1 MNRILI
7 VLTFMMAGLVNLQA
21 QTKHSAVMDGGGSG
35 PYKAVMTDD
44 EGLPGFTI
52 YRPTDIQSASK
63 VEGALPVVLFGNG
76 GCYRSSQP
84 YAKFL
89 TEIASH
95 RHVLMAVGQWS
106 EEHDSDEA
114 KIWEIDDKQS
124 SLKTNDAKS
133 LINTALNWLEK
144 ENQRAGSEFYNTVNT
159 NNVAAMG
166 YSCGGIQALVMGTLG
181 DSRIK
186 TVVGMNTGAFQPGS
200 ALDGM
205 ITKAD
210 LQKLTTPIIYM
221 LGGKEDDAAPN
232 GRDDFKQIN
241 HVPVV
246 LATYPSVGH
255 ISTYHEHQG
264 GAFGQMARTWLD
276 YQLKGKKEYENL
288 FRYSFK
294 GNDFEGW
301 EITQKGF
308 DKMKT
313 MRLYDQPINNTE
325 VVHSNDI
332 GEVTMYEK
340 VNDPTLTIS
349 LPETSKATGTAVIIC
364 PGGALVSLSWQS
376 EFQDIARW
384 LNAKGIAA
392 IGLKYRLRNGFPD
405 MSKVDTTKGLP
416 RRVTVTEFDI
426 IKNANANP
434 SVMKDGDP
442 EIDNA
447 LNDALE
453 AMKIVKAHAKEWHI
467 DPDKIGFMGY
477 SAGGGVVVNATV
489 KATPDLM
496 PSFLCS
502 LYGPALDDV
511 IVPAN
516 APKLFIGVHADHPS
530 VAAGCLA
537 LFMEWK
543 KAGVDAE
550 LHIYGDKTGGLF
562 GGGGPSADKNTPNGS
577 WQEAFYSWLI
587 ANEFTKQI
595 K

>member
-1 MNRILI
+1 MNKILI
-7 VLTFMMAGLVNLQA
+7 TLVMVMAGWMNIQA
-21 QTKHSAVMDGGGSG
+21 QTRNSVVMDGGGSG

-44 EGLPGFTI
+44 ESLPGFTI
-52 YRPTDIQSASK
+52 YRPGDIQSASK

-95 RHVLMAVGQWS
+95 GYVLMAVGEWRI
-106 EEHDSDEA
+106 EHDPDEA
-114 KIWEIDDKQS
+114 KVWELDDEKS
-124 SLKTNDAKS
+124 TLKTNDAKS
-133 LINTALNWLEK
+133 LVNTALNWLEK
-144 ENQRAGSEFYNTVNT
+144 ENQRAGSEFYQTVNT
-159 NNVAAMG
+159 HNVAAMG
-166 YSCGGIQALVMGTLG
+166 YSCGGVQALIMGTLG
-181 DSRIK
+181 DKRIK
-186 TVVGMNTGAFQPGS
+186 TVVGMNTGAFIDGGP
-200 ALDGM
+200 LNGM
-205 ITKAD
+205 ITKDD

-221 LGGKEDDAAPN
+221 LGGEKDDAAPN
-232 GRDDFKQIN
+232 GRDDFKRIN

-255 ISTYHEHQG
+255 TATYQDHQG

-276 YQLKGKKEYENL
+276 YQLKGKKQYENL
-288 FRYSFK
+288 FRYSDK
-294 GNDFEGW
+294 GNNFEGW

-308 DKMKT
+308 DKMQT
-313 MRLYDQPINNTE
+313 MRLYNEILPDNE
-325 VVHSNDI
+325 VVKTNDI
-332 GEVTMYEK
+332 GEVVNYEK
-340 VNDPTLTIS
+340 VTDPTLTIS
-349 LPETSKATGTAVIIC
+349 LPDADKANGTAVIIC
-364 PGGALVSLSWQS
+364 PGGALISLSWQS

-384 LNAKGIAA
+384 LNARGIAA

-405 MSKVDTTKGLP
+405 MSKVDTTKGMP
-416 RRVTVTEFDI
+416 RRITVTEFAE

-434 SVMKDGDP
+434 SVLKGGDP

-447 LNDALE
+447 LNDALK
-453 AMKIVKAHAKEWHI
+453 AMEIVKAHAKEWGI
-467 DPDKIGFMGY
+467 DESKIGFMGY
-477 SAGGGVVVNATV
+477 SAGGGVAVNATV
-489 KATPDLM
+489 KASPELM
-496 PSFLCS
+496 PAFLCS

-511 IVPAN
+511 VVPKN

-562 GGGGPSADKNTPNGS
+562 GGVGPQADKNTPNGA
-577 WQEAFYSWLI
+577 WQEAFYSWLV
-587 ANEFTKQI
+587 ANGFTK
-595 K
+595 KN

>member
-1 MNRILI
+1 M
-7 VLTFMMAGLVNLQA
+7 
-21 QTKHSAVMDGGGSG
+21 
-35 PYKAVMTDD
+35 
-44 EGLPGFTI
+44 
-52 YRPTDIQSASK
+52 
-63 VEGALPVVLFGNG
+63 PVVLFGNG

-95 RHVLMAVGQWS
+95 GYVLMAVGEWRI
-106 EEHDSDEA
+106 EHDPDEA
-114 KIWEIDDKQS
+114 KVWELDDEKS
-124 SLKTNDAKS
+124 TLKTGDAKS
-133 LINTALNWLEK
+133 LVNTALNWLEK
-144 ENQRAGSEFYNTVNT
+144 ENLRAGSEFYQTVNT
-159 NNVAAMG
+159 QNVAAMG
-166 YSCGGIQALVMGTLG
+166 YSCGGIQALIMGTLG
-181 DSRIK
+181 DERIK
-186 TVVGMNTGAFQPGS
+186 TVVGMNTGAFINGGP
-200 ALDGM
+200 LNGM
-205 ITKAD
+205 ITKDD
-210 LQKLTTPIIYM
+210 LQKLTTPIIYL
-221 LGGKEDDAAPN
+221 LGGEKDDAAPN
-232 GRDDFKQIN
+232 GRDDFKRIN

-255 ISTYHEHQG
+255 EATYQEHQG

-276 YQLKGKKEYENL
+276 YQLKGKKQYENL
-288 FRYSFK
+288 FRYSDK

-308 DKMKT
+308 DKTKT
-313 MRLYDQPINNTE
+313 IRLYNQPINNNEIVKT
-325 VVHSNDI
+325 NDI
-332 GEVTMYEK
+332 GEVVNYEK

-364 PGGALVSLSWQS
+364 PGGALISLSWQS

-384 LNAKGIAA
+384 LNARGIAA

-405 MSKVDTTKGLP
+405 MSKVDTSKGMP
-416 RRVTVTEFDI
+416 RRITVTEFGE

-434 SVMKDGDP
+434 SVLKGGDP

-467 DPDKIGFMGY
+467 NENKIGFMGY
-477 SAGGGVVVNATV
+477 SAGGGVVINATV
-489 KATPDLM
+489 KATPELM
-496 PSFLCS
+496 PAFLCS

-511 IVPAN
+511 IVPKN

-562 GGGGPSADKNTPNGS
+562 GGGPQADKNTPNGS
-577 WQEAFYSWLI
+577 WQETFYSWLV
-587 ANEFTKQI
+587 ANGFTNK
-595 K
+595 

>member
-1 MNRILI
+1 MNKILI
-7 VLTFMMAGLVNLQA
+7 TLVMVMAGWMNIQA
-21 QTKHSAVMDGGGSG
+21 QTRNSVVMDGGGSG

-44 EGLPGFTI
+44 ESLPGFTI
-52 YRPTDIQSASK
+52 YRPGDIQSASK

-95 RHVLMAVGQWS
+95 GYILMAVGEWRI
-106 EEHDSDEA
+106 EHDPDEA
-114 KIWEIDDKQS
+114 KVWELDDEKS
-124 SLKTNDAKS
+124 TLKTNDAKS
-133 LINTALNWLEK
+133 LVNTALNWLEK
-144 ENQRAGSEFYNTVNT
+144 ENQRAGSEFYQTVNT
-159 NNVAAMG
+159 HNVAAMG
-166 YSCGGIQALVMGTLG
+166 YSCGGIQALIMGTLG
-181 DSRIK
+181 DKRIK
-186 TVVGMNTGAFQPGS
+186 TVVGMNTGAFIDGGP
-200 ALDGM
+200 LNGM
-205 ITKAD
+205 ITKDD

-221 LGGKEDDAAPN
+221 LGGEKDDAAPN
-232 GRDDFKQIN
+232 GRDDFKRIN

-255 ISTYHEHQG
+255 TATYQDHQG

-276 YQLKGKKEYENL
+276 YQLKGKKQYENL
-288 FRYSFK
+288 FRYSDK

-308 DKMKT
+308 DKMQT
-313 MRLYDQPINNTE
+313 MRLYNEIMPDNE
-325 VVHSNDI
+325 VVKANDI
-332 GEVTMYEK
+332 GEVVNYEK
-340 VNDPTLTIS
+340 VTDPTLTIS
-349 LPETSKATGTAVIIC
+349 LPDADKANGTAVIIC
-364 PGGALVSLSWQS
+364 PGGALISLSWQS

-384 LNAKGIAA
+384 LNARGIAA

-405 MSKVDTTKGLP
+405 MSKVDTTKGMP
-416 RRVTVTEFDI
+416 RRITVTEFAE

-434 SVMKDGDP
+434 SVLKGGDP

-447 LNDALE
+447 LNDALK
-453 AMKIVKAHAKEWHI
+453 AMEIVKAHAKEWGI
-467 DPDKIGFMGY
+467 DESKIGFMGY
-477 SAGGGVVVNATV
+477 SAGGGVAVNATV
-489 KATPDLM
+489 KASPELM
-496 PSFLCS
+496 PAFLCS

-511 IVPAN
+511 MVPKN

-562 GGGGPSADKNTPNGS
+562 GGAGPQADKNTPNGA
-577 WQEAFYSWLI
+577 WQEAFYSWLV
-587 ANEFTKQI
+587 ANGFTK
-595 K
+595 KN

>member
-1 MNRILI
+1 MNKILI
-7 VLTFMMAGLVNLQA
+7 TLVMVMAGWMNIQA
-21 QTKHSAVMDGGGSG
+21 QTRNSVVMDGGGSG

-44 EGLPGFTI
+44 ESLPGFTI
-52 YRPTDIQSASK
+52 YRPGDIQSASK

-95 RHVLMAVGQWS
+95 GYVLMAVGEWRI
-106 EEHDSDEA
+106 EHDPDEA
-114 KIWEIDDKQS
+114 KVWELDDEKS
-124 SLKTNDAKS
+124 TLKTNDAKS
-133 LINTALNWLEK
+133 LVNTALNWLEK
-144 ENQRAGSEFYNTVNT
+144 ENQRAGSEFYQTVNT
-159 NNVAAMG
+159 HNVAAMG
-166 YSCGGIQALVMGTLG
+166 YSCGGIQALIMGTLG
-181 DSRIK
+181 DKRIK
-186 TVVGMNTGAFQPGS
+186 TVVGMNTGAFIDGGP
-200 ALDGM
+200 LNGM
-205 ITKAD
+205 ITKDD

-221 LGGKEDDAAPN
+221 LGGEKDDAAPN
-232 GRDDFKQIN
+232 GRDDFKRIN

-255 ISTYHEHQG
+255 TATYQDHQG

-276 YQLKGKKEYENL
+276 YQLKGKKQYENL
-288 FRYSFK
+288 FRYSDK

-308 DKMKT
+308 DKMQT
-313 MRLYDQPINNTE
+313 MRLYNEIMPDNE
-325 VVHSNDI
+325 VVKTNDI
-332 GEVTMYEK
+332 GEVVNYEK
-340 VNDPTLTIS
+340 VTDPTLTIS
-349 LPETSKATGTAVIIC
+349 LPDADKANGTAVIIC
-364 PGGALVSLSWQS
+364 PGGALISLSWQS

-384 LNAKGIAA
+384 LNARGIAA

-405 MSKVDTTKGLP
+405 MSKVDTTKGMP
-416 RRVTVTEFDI
+416 RRITVTEFAE

-434 SVMKDGDP
+434 SVLKGGDP

-447 LNDALE
+447 LNDALK
-453 AMKIVKAHAKEWHI
+453 AMEIVKAHAKEWGI
-467 DPDKIGFMGY
+467 DESKIGFMGY
-477 SAGGGVVVNATV
+477 SAGGGVAVNATV
-489 KATPDLM
+489 KAGPELM
-496 PSFLCS
+496 PAFLCS

-511 IVPAN
+511 EVPKN

-562 GGGGPSADKNTPNGS
+562 GGAGPQADKNTPNGA
-577 WQEAFYSWLI
+577 WQEAFYSWLV
-587 ANEFTKQI
+587 ANGFTK
-595 K
+595 KN

>member
-1 MNRILI
+1 MNKILI
-7 VLTFMMAGLVNLQA
+7 TLVMVIAGWMNIQA
-21 QTKHSAVMDGGGSG
+21 QTRNSVVMDGGGSG

-44 EGLPGFTI
+44 ESLPGFTI
-52 YRPTDIQSASK
+52 YRPGDIQSASK

-95 RHVLMAVGQWS
+95 GYVLMAVGEWRI
-106 EEHDSDEA
+106 EHDPDEA
-114 KIWEIDDKQS
+114 KVWELDDEKS
-124 SLKTNDAKS
+124 TLKTNDAKS
-133 LINTALNWLEK
+133 LVNTALNWLEK
-144 ENQRAGSEFYNTVNT
+144 ENQRAGSEFYQTVNT
-159 NNVAAMG
+159 HNVAAMG
-166 YSCGGIQALVMGTLG
+166 YSCGGIQALIMGTLG
-181 DSRIK
+181 DKRIK
-186 TVVGMNTGAFQPGS
+186 TVVGMNTGAFIDGGP
-200 ALDGM
+200 LNGM
-205 ITKAD
+205 ITKDD

-221 LGGKEDDAAPN
+221 LGGEKDDAAPN
-232 GRDDFKQIN
+232 GRDDFKRIN

-255 ISTYHEHQG
+255 TATYQDHQG

-276 YQLKGKKEYENL
+276 YQLKGKKQYENL
-288 FRYSFK
+288 FRYSDK

-308 DKMKT
+308 DKMQT
-313 MRLYDQPINNTE
+313 MRLYNEIMPDNE
-325 VVHSNDI
+325 VVKTNDI
-332 GEVTMYEK
+332 GEVVNYEK
-340 VNDPTLTIS
+340 VTDPTLTIS
-349 LPETSKATGTAVIIC
+349 LPDADKANGTAVIIC
-364 PGGALVSLSWQS
+364 PGGALISLSWQS

-384 LNAKGIAA
+384 LNARGIAA

-405 MSKVDTTKGLP
+405 MNKVDTTKGMP
-416 RRVTVTEFDI
+416 RRITVTEFAE

-434 SVMKDGDP
+434 SVLKGGDP

-447 LNDALE
+447 LNDALK
-453 AMKIVKAHAKEWHI
+453 AMEIVKAHAKEWGI
-467 DPDKIGFMGY
+467 DESKIGFMGY
-477 SAGGGVVVNATV
+477 SAGGGVAVNATV
-489 KATPDLM
+489 KSSPELM
-496 PSFLCS
+496 PAFLCS

-511 IVPAN
+511 VVPKN

-562 GGGGPSADKNTPNGS
+562 GGVGPQADKNTPNGA
-577 WQEAFYSWLI
+577 WQEAFYSWLV
-587 ANEFTKQI
+587 ANGFTK
-595 K
+595 KN

>member
-1 MNRILI
+1 MNKILI
-7 VLTFMMAGLVNLQA
+7 TLVMVMAGWMNIQA
-21 QTKHSAVMDGGGSG
+21 QTRNSVVMDGGGSG

-44 EGLPGFTI
+44 ESLPGFTI
-52 YRPTDIQSASK
+52 YRPGDIQSASK

-95 RHVLMAVGQWS
+95 GYVLMAVGEWRIG
-106 EEHDSDEA
+106 HDPDEA
-114 KIWEIDDKQS
+114 KVWELDDEKS
-124 SLKTNDAKS
+124 TLKTNDAKS
-133 LINTALNWLEK
+133 LVNTALNWLEK
-144 ENQRAGSEFYNTVNT
+144 ENQRAGSEFYQTVNT
-159 NNVAAMG
+159 HNVAAMG
-166 YSCGGIQALVMGTLG
+166 YSCGGIQALIMGTLG
-181 DSRIK
+181 DKRIK
-186 TVVGMNTGAFQPGS
+186 TVVGMNTGAFIDGGP
-200 ALDGM
+200 LNGM
-205 ITKAD
+205 ITKDD

-221 LGGKEDDAAPN
+221 LGGEKDDAAPN
-232 GRDDFKQIN
+232 GRDDFKRIN

-255 ISTYHEHQG
+255 TATYQDHQG

-276 YQLKGKKEYENL
+276 YQLKGKKQYENL
-288 FRYSFK
+288 FRYSDK

-308 DKMKT
+308 DKMQT
-313 MRLYDQPINNTE
+313 MRLYNEIMPDNE
-325 VVHSNDI
+325 VVKTNDI
-332 GEVTMYEK
+332 GEVVNYEK
-340 VNDPTLTIS
+340 VTDPTLTIS
-349 LPETSKATGTAVIIC
+349 LPDADKANGTAVIIC
-364 PGGALVSLSWQS
+364 PGGALISLSWQS

-384 LNAKGIAA
+384 LNARGIAA

-405 MSKVDTTKGLP
+405 MSKVDTTKGMP
-416 RRVTVTEFDI
+416 RRITVTEFAE

-434 SVMKDGDP
+434 SVLKGGDP

-447 LNDALE
+447 LNDALK
-453 AMKIVKAHAKEWHI
+453 AMEIVKAHAKEWGI
-467 DPDKIGFMGY
+467 DESKIGFMGY
-477 SAGGGVVVNATV
+477 SAGGGVAVNATV
-489 KATPDLM
+489 KAGPELM
-496 PSFLCS
+496 PAFLCS

-511 IVPAN
+511 VVPKN

-562 GGGGPSADKNTPNGS
+562 GGAGPQADKNTPNGA
-577 WQEAFYSWLI
+577 WQEAFYSWLV
-587 ANEFTKQI
+587 ANGFTK
-595 K
+595 KN

>member
-1 MNRILI
+1 MNKILI
-7 VLTFMMAGLVNLQA
+7 TLVMVMAGWMNIQA
-21 QTKHSAVMDGGGSG
+21 QTRNSVVMDGGGSG
-35 PYKAVMTDD
+35 PYKAVMTDV
-44 EGLPGFTI
+44 ESLPGFTI
-52 YRPTDIQSASK
+52 YRPGDIQSASK

-95 RHVLMAVGQWS
+95 GYVLMAVGEWRI
-106 EEHDSDEA
+106 EHDPDEA
-114 KIWEIDDKQS
+114 KVWELDDEKS
-124 SLKTNDAKS
+124 TLKTNDAKS
-133 LINTALNWLEK
+133 LVNTALNWLEK
-144 ENQRAGSEFYNTVNT
+144 ENQRAGSEFYQTVNT
-159 NNVAAMG
+159 HNVAAMG
-166 YSCGGIQALVMGTLG
+166 YSCGGVQALIMGTLG
-181 DSRIK
+181 DKRIK
-186 TVVGMNTGAFQPGS
+186 TVVGMNTGAFIDGGP
-200 ALDGM
+200 LNGM
-205 ITKAD
+205 ITKDD

-221 LGGKEDDAAPN
+221 LGGEKDDAAPN
-232 GRDDFKQIN
+232 GRDDFKRIN

-255 ISTYHEHQG
+255 TATYQDHQG

-276 YQLKGKKEYENL
+276 YQLKGKKQYENL
-288 FRYSFK
+288 FRYSDK

-308 DKMKT
+308 DKMQT
-313 MRLYDQPINNTE
+313 MRLYNEIMPDNE
-325 VVHSNDI
+325 VVKTNDI
-332 GEVTMYEK
+332 GEVVNYEK
-340 VNDPTLTIS
+340 VTDPTLTIS
-349 LPETSKATGTAVIIC
+349 LPDADKANGTAVIIC
-364 PGGALVSLSWQS
+364 PGGALISLSWQS

-384 LNAKGIAA
+384 LNARGIAA

-405 MSKVDTTKGLP
+405 MSKVDTTKGMP
-416 RRVTVTEFDI
+416 RRITVTEFAE

-434 SVMKDGDP
+434 SVLKGGDP

-447 LNDALE
+447 LNDALK
-453 AMKIVKAHAKEWHI
+453 AMEIVKAHAKEWGI
-467 DPDKIGFMGY
+467 DESKIGFMGY
-477 SAGGGVVVNATV
+477 SAGGGVAVNATV
-489 KATPDLM
+489 KASPELM
-496 PSFLCS
+496 PAFLCS

-511 IVPAN
+511 VVPKN

-562 GGGGPSADKNTPNGS
+562 GGAGPQADKNTPNGA
-577 WQEAFYSWLI
+577 WQEAFYSWLV
-587 ANEFTKQI
+587 ANGFTK
-595 K
+595 KN

>member
-1 MNRILI
+1 MNKILI
-7 VLTFMMAGLVNLQA
+7 TLVMVMAGWMNIQA
-21 QTKHSAVMDGGGSG
+21 QTRNSVVMDGGGSG

-44 EGLPGFTI
+44 ESLPGFTI
-52 YRPTDIQSASK
+52 YRPGDIQSASK

-95 RHVLMAVGQWS
+95 GYVLMAVGEWRI
-106 EEHDSDEA
+106 EHDPDEA
-114 KIWEIDDKQS
+114 KVWELDDEKS
-124 SLKTNDAKS
+124 TLKTNDAKS
-133 LINTALNWLEK
+133 LVNTALNWLEK
-144 ENQRAGSEFYNTVNT
+144 ENQRAGSEFYQTVNT
-159 NNVAAMG
+159 HNVAAMG
-166 YSCGGIQALVMGTLG
+166 YSCGGIQALIMGTLG
-181 DSRIK
+181 DKRIK
-186 TVVGMNTGAFQPGS
+186 TVVGMNTGAFIDGGP
-200 ALDGM
+200 LNGM
-205 ITKAD
+205 ITKDD

-221 LGGKEDDAAPN
+221 LGGEKDDAAPN
-232 GRDDFKQIN
+232 GRDDFKRIN

-255 ISTYHEHQG
+255 TATYQDHQG

-276 YQLKGKKEYENL
+276 YQLKGKKQYENL
-288 FRYSFK
+288 FRYSDK

-308 DKMKT
+308 DKMQT
-313 MRLYDQPINNTE
+313 MRLYNEIMPDNE
-325 VVHSNDI
+325 VVKTNDI
-332 GEVTMYEK
+332 GEVVNYEK
-340 VNDPTLTIS
+340 VTDPTLTIS
-349 LPETSKATGTAVIIC
+349 LPDADKANGTAVIIC
-364 PGGALVSLSWQS
+364 PGGALISLSWQS

-384 LNAKGIAA
+384 LNARGIAA

-405 MSKVDTTKGLP
+405 MSKVDTTKGMP
-416 RRVTVTEFDI
+416 RRITITEFAE

-434 SVMKDGDP
+434 SVLKGGDP

-447 LNDALE
+447 LNDALK
-453 AMKIVKAHAKEWHI
+453 AMEIVKAHAKEWGI
-467 DPDKIGFMGY
+467 DESKIGFMGY
-477 SAGGGVVVNATV
+477 SAGGGVAVNATV
-489 KATPDLM
+489 KASPELM
-496 PSFLCS
+496 PAFLCS

-511 IVPAN
+511 VVPKN

-562 GGGGPSADKNTPNGS
+562 GGAGPQADKNTPNGA
-577 WQEAFYSWLI
+577 WQEAFYSWLV
-587 ANEFTKQI
+587 ANGFTK
-595 K
+595 KN

>member
-1 MNRILI
+1 MNKILI
-7 VLTFMMAGLVNLQA
+7 TLVMVMAGWMNIQA
-21 QTKHSAVMDGGGSG
+21 QTRNSVVMDGGGSG
-35 PYKAVMTDD
+35 PYKAMMTDD
-44 EGLPGFTI
+44 ESLPGFTI
-52 YRPTDIQSASK
+52 YRPGDIQSASK

-89 TEIASH
+89 TEIASYGY
-95 RHVLMAVGQWS
+95 VLMAVGEWRI
-106 EEHDSDEA
+106 EHDPDEA
-114 KIWEIDDKQS
+114 KVWELDDEKS
-124 SLKTNDAKS
+124 TLKTNDAKS
-133 LINTALNWLEK
+133 LVNTALNWLEK
-144 ENQRAGSEFYNTVNT
+144 ENQRAGSEFYQTVNT
-159 NNVAAMG
+159 QNVAAMG
-166 YSCGGIQALVMGTLG
+166 YSCGGVQALIMGTLG
-181 DSRIK
+181 DKRIK
-186 TVVGMNTGAFQPGS
+186 TVVGMNTGAFIDGGP
-200 ALDGM
+200 LNGM
-205 ITKAD
+205 ITKDD

-221 LGGKEDDAAPN
+221 LGGEKDDAAPN
-232 GRDDFKQIN
+232 GRDDFKRIN

-255 ISTYHEHQG
+255 TATYQDHQG

-276 YQLKGKKEYENL
+276 YQLKGKKQYENL
-288 FRYSFK
+288 FRYSDK

-308 DKMKT
+308 DKMQT
-313 MRLYDQPINNTE
+313 MRLYNEIMPDNE
-325 VVHSNDI
+325 VVKTNDI
-332 GEVTMYEK
+332 GEIVNYEK

-349 LPETSKATGTAVIIC
+349 LPDVDKANGTAVIIC
-364 PGGALVSLSWQS
+364 PGGALISLSWQS

-384 LNAKGIAA
+384 LNARGIAA

-405 MSKVDTTKGLP
+405 MSKVDTTKGMP
-416 RRVTVTEFDI
+416 RRITVTEFAE

-434 SVMKDGDP
+434 SVLKGGDP

-447 LNDALE
+447 LNDALK
-453 AMKIVKAHAKEWHI
+453 AMEIVKAHAKEWGI
-467 DPDKIGFMGY
+467 DESKIGFMGY
-477 SAGGGVVVNATV
+477 SAGGGVAVNATV
-489 KATPDLM
+489 KASPELM
-496 PSFLCS
+496 PAFLCS

-511 IVPAN
+511 VVPKN

-562 GGGGPSADKNTPNGS
+562 GGAGPQADKNTTNGA
-577 WQEAFYSWLI
+577 WQEAFYSWLV
-587 ANEFTKQI
+587 ANGFTK
-595 K
+595 KN

>member
-1 MNRILI
+1 MNKILI
-7 VLTFMMAGLVNLQA
+7 TLVMVMAGWMNIQA
-21 QTKHSAVMDGGGSG
+21 QTRNSVVMDGGGSG

-44 EGLPGFTI
+44 ESLPGFTI
-52 YRPTDIQSASK
+52 YRPGDIQSASK

-95 RHVLMAVGQWS
+95 GYVLMAVGEWRI
-106 EEHDSDEA
+106 EHDPDEA
-114 KIWEIDDKQS
+114 KVWELDDEKS
-124 SLKTNDAKS
+124 TLKTNDAKS
-133 LINTALNWLEK
+133 LVNTALNWLEK
-144 ENQRAGSEFYNTVNT
+144 ENQRAGSEFYQTVNT
-159 NNVAAMG
+159 HNVAAMG
-166 YSCGGIQALVMGTLG
+166 YSCGGIQALIMGTLG
-181 DSRIK
+181 DKRIK
-186 TVVGMNTGAFQPGS
+186 TVVGMNTGAFIDGGP
-200 ALDGM
+200 LNGM
-205 ITKAD
+205 ITKDD

-221 LGGKEDDAAPN
+221 LGGEKDDAAPN
-232 GRDDFKQIN
+232 GRDDFKRIN

-255 ISTYHEHQG
+255 TATYQDHQG

-276 YQLKGKKEYENL
+276 YQLKGKKQYENL
-288 FRYSFK
+288 FRYSDK

-308 DKMKT
+308 DKMQT
-313 MRLYDQPINNTE
+313 MRLYNEIMPDNE
-325 VVHSNDI
+325 VVKTNDI
-332 GEVTMYEK
+332 GEVVNYEK
-340 VNDPTLTIS
+340 VTDPTLTIS
-349 LPETSKATGTAVIIC
+349 LPDADKANGTAVIIC
-364 PGGALVSLSWQS
+364 PGGALISLSWQS

-384 LNAKGIAA
+384 LNARGIAA

-405 MSKVDTTKGLP
+405 MSKVDTTKGMP
-416 RRVTVTEFDI
+416 RRITVTEFAE

-434 SVMKDGDP
+434 SVLKGGDP

-447 LNDALE
+447 LNDALK
-453 AMKIVKAHAKEWHI
+453 AMEIVKVHAKEWGI
-467 DPDKIGFMGY
+467 DESKIGFMGY
-477 SAGGGVVVNATV
+477 SAGGGVAVNATV
-489 KATPDLM
+489 KASPELM
-496 PSFLCS
+496 PAFLCS

-511 IVPAN
+511 VVPKN

-562 GGGGPSADKNTPNGS
+562 GGAGPQAAKNTPNGA
-577 WQEAFYSWLI
+577 WQEAFYSWLV
-587 ANEFTKQI
+587 ANGFTK
-595 K
+595 KN

>member
-1 MNRILI
+1 MNKILI
-7 VLTFMMAGLVNLQA
+7 TLVMVMAGWMNIQA
-21 QTKHSAVMDGGGSG
+21 QTRNSVVMDGGGSG

-44 EGLPGFTI
+44 ESLPGFTI
-52 YRPTDIQSASK
+52 YRPGDIQSASK

-95 RHVLMAVGQWS
+95 GYVLMAVGEWRI
-106 EEHDSDEA
+106 EHDPDEA
-114 KIWEIDDKQS
+114 KVWELDDEKS
-124 SLKTNDAKS
+124 TLKINDAKS
-133 LINTALNWLEK
+133 LVNTALNWLEK
-144 ENQRAGSEFYNTVNT
+144 ENQRAGSEFYQTVNT
-159 NNVAAMG
+159 HNVAAMG
-166 YSCGGIQALVMGTLG
+166 YSCGGIQALIMGTLG
-181 DSRIK
+181 DKRIK
-186 TVVGMNTGAFQPGS
+186 TVVGMNTGAFIDGGP
-200 ALDGM
+200 LNGM
-205 ITKAD
+205 ITKDD

-221 LGGKEDDAAPN
+221 LGGEKDDAAPN
-232 GRDDFKQIN
+232 GRDDFKRIN

-246 LATYPSVGH
+246 LGTYPSVGH
-255 ISTYHEHQG
+255 TATYQDHQG

-276 YQLKGKKEYENL
+276 YQLKGKKQYENL
-288 FRYSFK
+288 FRYSDK

-308 DKMKT
+308 DNMQT
-313 MRLYDQPINNTE
+313 MRLYNEIMPDNE
-325 VVHSNDI
+325 VVKTNDI
-332 GEVTMYEK
+332 GEVVNYEK
-340 VNDPTLTIS
+340 VTDPTLTIS
-349 LPETSKATGTAVIIC
+349 LPDADKANGTAVIIC
-364 PGGALVSLSWQS
+364 PGGALISLSWQS

-384 LNAKGIAA
+384 LNARGIAA

-405 MSKVDTTKGLP
+405 MSKVDTTKGMP
-416 RRVTVTEFDI
+416 RRITVTEFAE

-434 SVMKDGDP
+434 SVLKGGDS

-447 LNDALE
+447 LNDALK
-453 AMKIVKAHAKEWHI
+453 AMEIVKVHAKEWGI
-467 DPDKIGFMGY
+467 DESKIGFMGY
-477 SAGGGVVVNATV
+477 SAGGGVAVNATV
-489 KATPDLM
+489 KASPELM
-496 PSFLCS
+496 PAFLCS

-511 IVPAN
+511 VVPKN

-562 GGGGPSADKNTPNGS
+562 GGAGPQADKNTPNGA
-577 WQEAFYSWLI
+577 WQEAFYSWLV
-587 ANEFTKQI
+587 ANGFTK
-595 K
+595 KN

>member
-1 MNRILI
+1 MNKILI
-7 VLTFMMAGLVNLQA
+7 TLVMVMAGWMNIQA
-21 QTKHSAVMDGGGSG
+21 QTRNSVVMDGGGSG

-44 EGLPGFTI
+44 ESLPGFTI
-52 YRPTDIQSASK
+52 YRPGDIQSASK

-95 RHVLMAVGQWS
+95 GYVLMAVGEWRI
-106 EEHDSDEA
+106 EHDPDEA
-114 KIWEIDDKQS
+114 KVWELDDEKS
-124 SLKTNDAKS
+124 TLKINDAKS
-133 LINTALNWLEK
+133 LVNTALNWLEK
-144 ENQRAGSEFYNTVNT
+144 ENQRAGSEFYQTVNT
-159 NNVAAMG
+159 HNVAAMG
-166 YSCGGIQALVMGTLG
+166 YSCGGIQALIMGTLG
-181 DSRIK
+181 DKRIK
-186 TVVGMNTGAFQPGS
+186 TVVGMNTGAFIDGGP
-200 ALDGM
+200 LNGM
-205 ITKAD
+205 ITKDD

-221 LGGKEDDAAPN
+221 LGGEKDDAAPN
-232 GRDDFKQIN
+232 GRDDFKRIN

-246 LATYPSVGH
+246 LGTYPSVGH
-255 ISTYHEHQG
+255 TATYQDHQG

-276 YQLKGKKEYENL
+276 YQLKGKKQYENL
-288 FRYSFK
+288 FRYSDK

-308 DKMKT
+308 DKMQT
-313 MRLYDQPINNTE
+313 MRLYNEIMPDNE
-325 VVHSNDI
+325 VVKTNDI
-332 GEVTMYEK
+332 GEVVNYEK
-340 VNDPTLTIS
+340 VTDPTLTIS
-349 LPETSKATGTAVIIC
+349 LPDADKANGTAVIIC
-364 PGGALVSLSWQS
+364 PGGALISLSWQS

-384 LNAKGIAA
+384 LNARGIAA

-405 MSKVDTTKGLP
+405 MSKVDTTKGMP
-416 RRVTVTEFDI
+416 RRITVTEFAE

-434 SVMKDGDP
+434 SVLKGGDP

-447 LNDALE
+447 LNDALK
-453 AMKIVKAHAKEWHI
+453 AMEIVKVHAKEWGI
-467 DPDKIGFMGY
+467 DESKIGFMGY
-477 SAGGGVVVNATV
+477 SAGGGVAVNATV
-489 KATPDLM
+489 KASPELM
-496 PSFLCS
+496 PAFLCS

-511 IVPAN
+511 VVPKN

-562 GGGGPSADKNTPNGS
+562 GGAGPQADKNTPNGA
-577 WQEAFYSWLI
+577 WQEAFYSWLV
-587 ANEFTKQI
+587 ANGFTK
-595 K
+595 KN

>member
-1 MNRILI
+1 MNKILI
-7 VLTFMMAGLVNLQA
+7 TLVMVMAGWMNIQA
-21 QTKHSAVMDGGGSG
+21 QTRNSVVMDGGGSG

-44 EGLPGFTI
+44 ESLPGFTI
-52 YRPTDIQSASK
+52 YRPGDIQSASK

-95 RHVLMAVGQWS
+95 GYVLMAVGEWRI
-106 EEHDSDEA
+106 EHDPDEA
-114 KIWEIDDKQS
+114 KVWELDDEKS
-124 SLKTNDAKS
+124 TLKTNDAKS
-133 LINTALNWLEK
+133 LVNTALNWLEK
-144 ENQRAGSEFYNTVNT
+144 ENQRAGSEFYQTVNT
-159 NNVAAMG
+159 HNVAAMG
-166 YSCGGIQALVMGTLG
+166 YSCGGIQALIMGTLG
-181 DSRIK
+181 DKRIK
-186 TVVGMNTGAFQPGS
+186 TVVGMNTGAFIDGGP
-200 ALDGM
+200 LNGM
-205 ITKAD
+205 ITKDD

-221 LGGKEDDAAPN
+221 LGGEKDDAAPN
-232 GRDDFKQIN
+232 GRDDFKRIN

-255 ISTYHEHQG
+255 TATYQDHQG

-276 YQLKGKKEYENL
+276 YQLKGKKQYENL
-288 FRYSFK
+288 FRYSDK

-308 DKMKT
+308 DKMQT
-313 MRLYDQPINNTE
+313 MRLYNEIMPDNE
-325 VVHSNDI
+325 VVKTNDI
-332 GEVTMYEK
+332 GEIVNYEK

-349 LPETSKATGTAVIIC
+349 LPDVDKANGTAVIIC
-364 PGGALVSLSWQS
+364 PGGALISLSWQS

-384 LNAKGIAA
+384 LNARGIAA

-405 MSKVDTTKGLP
+405 MSKVDTTKGMP
-416 RRVTVTEFDI
+416 RRITVTEFAE

-434 SVMKDGDP
+434 SVLKGGDP

-447 LNDALE
+447 LNDALK
-453 AMKIVKAHAKEWHI
+453 AMEIVKAHAKEWGI
-467 DPDKIGFMGY
+467 DESKIGFMGY
-477 SAGGGVVVNATV
+477 SAGGGVAVNATV
-489 KATPDLM
+489 KASPELM
-496 PSFLCS
+496 PAFLCS

-511 IVPAN
+511 VVPKN

-562 GGGGPSADKNTPNGS
+562 GGAGPQADKNTPNGA
-577 WQEAFYSWLI
+577 WQEAFYSWLV
-587 ANEFTKQI
+587 ANGFTK
-595 K
+595 KN

>member
-1 MNRILI
+1 MNKILI
-7 VLTFMMAGLVNLQA
+7 TLVMVMAGWMNIQA
-21 QTKHSAVMDGGGSG
+21 QTRNSVVMDGGGSG

-44 EGLPGFTI
+44 ESLPGFTI
-52 YRPTDIQSASK
+52 YRPGDIQSASK

-95 RHVLMAVGQWS
+95 GYVLMAVGEWRI
-106 EEHDSDEA
+106 EHDPDEA
-114 KIWEIDDKQS
+114 KVWELDDEKS
-124 SLKTNDAKS
+124 TLKTNDAKS
-133 LINTALNWLEK
+133 LVNTALNWLEK
-144 ENQRAGSEFYNTVNT
+144 ENLRAGSEFYQTVNT
-159 NNVAAMG
+159 QNVAAMG
-166 YSCGGIQALVMGTLG
+166 YSCGGIQALIMGTLG
-181 DSRIK
+181 DERIK
-186 TVVGMNTGAFQPGS
+186 TVVGMNTGAFINGGP
-200 ALDGM
+200 LNGM
-205 ITKAD
+205 ITKDD

-221 LGGKEDDAAPN
+221 LGGEKDDAAPN
-232 GRDDFKQIN
+232 GRDDFKRIN

-255 ISTYHEHQG
+255 EATYQEHQG

-276 YQLKGKKEYENL
+276 YRLKGQKQYENL
-288 FRYSFK
+288 FRYSDK

-308 DKMKT
+308 DKTKT
-313 MRLYDQPINNTE
+313 IRLYNQPINNNEIVKT
-325 VVHSNDI
+325 NDI
-332 GEVTMYEK
+332 GEVVNYEK

-364 PGGALVSLSWQS
+364 PGGALISLSWQS

-384 LNAKGIAA
+384 LNARGIAA

-405 MSKVDTTKGLP
+405 MSKVDTSKGMP
-416 RRVTVTEFDI
+416 RRITVTEFGE

-434 SVMKDGDP
+434 SVLKGGDP

-467 DPDKIGFMGY
+467 DENKIGFMGY

-489 KATPDLM
+489 KATPELM
-496 PSFLCS
+496 PAFLCS

-511 IVPAN
+511 IVPKN

-562 GGGGPSADKNTPNGS
+562 GGGPQADKNTPNGS
-577 WQEAFYSWLI
+577 WQETFYSWLV
-587 ANEFTKQI
+587 ANGFTNK
-595 K
+595 

>member
-1 MNRILI
+1 MNKILI
-7 VLTFMMAGLVNLQA
+7 TLVMVMAGWMNIQA
-21 QTKHSAVMDGGGSG
+21 QTRNSVVMDGGGSG

-44 EGLPGFTI
+44 ESLPGFTI
-52 YRPTDIQSASK
+52 YRPGDIQSASK

-95 RHVLMAVGQWS
+95 GYVLMAVGEWRI
-106 EEHDSDEA
+106 EHDPDEA
-114 KIWEIDDKQS
+114 KVWELDDEKS
-124 SLKTNDAKS
+124 TLKTNDAKS
-133 LINTALNWLEK
+133 LVNTALNWLEK
-144 ENQRAGSEFYNTVNT
+144 ENQRAGSEFYQTVNT
-159 NNVAAMG
+159 HNVAAMG
-166 YSCGGIQALVMGTLG
+166 YSCGGIQALIMGTLG
-181 DSRIK
+181 DKRIK
-186 TVVGMNTGAFQPGS
+186 TVVGMNTGAFIDGGP
-200 ALDGM
+200 LNGM
-205 ITKAD
+205 ITKDD

-221 LGGKEDDAAPN
+221 LGGEKDDAAPN
-232 GRDDFKQIN
+232 GRDDFKRIN

-255 ISTYHEHQG
+255 TATYQDHQG

-276 YQLKGKKEYENL
+276 YQLKGKKQYENL
-288 FRYSFK
+288 FRYSDK

-308 DKMKT
+308 DKMQT
-313 MRLYDQPINNTE
+313 MRLYNEIMPDNE
-325 VVHSNDI
+325 VVKTNDI
-332 GEVTMYEK
+332 GEVVNYEK
-340 VNDPTLTIS
+340 VTDPTLTIS
-349 LPETSKATGTAVIIC
+349 LPDADKANGTAVIIC
-364 PGGALVSLSWQS
+364 PGGALISLSWQS

-384 LNAKGIAA
+384 LNARGIAA

-405 MSKVDTTKGLP
+405 MSKVDTTKGMP
-416 RRVTVTEFDI
+416 RRITITEFAE

-434 SVMKDGDP
+434 SVLKGGDP

-447 LNDALE
+447 LNDALK
-453 AMKIVKAHAKEWHI
+453 AMEIVKAHAKEWGI
-467 DPDKIGFMGY
+467 DESKIGFMGY
-477 SAGGGVVVNATV
+477 SAGGGVAVNATV
-489 KATPDLM
+489 KAGPELM
-496 PSFLCS
+496 PAFLCS

-511 IVPAN
+511 VVPKN

-562 GGGGPSADKNTPNGS
+562 GGAGPQADKNTPNGA
-577 WQEAFYSWLI
+577 WQEAFYSWLV
-587 ANEFTKQI
+587 ANGFTK
-595 K
+595 KN

>member
-1 MNRILI
+1 M
-7 VLTFMMAGLVNLQA
+7 VMAGWMNIQA
-21 QTKHSAVMDGGGSG
+21 QTRNSVVMDGGGSG

-44 EGLPGFTI
+44 ESLPGFTI
-52 YRPTDIQSASK
+52 YRPGDIQSASK

-95 RHVLMAVGQWS
+95 GYILMAVGEWRI
-106 EEHDSDEA
+106 EHDPDEA
-114 KIWEIDDKQS
+114 KVWELDDEKS
-124 SLKTNDAKS
+124 TLKTNDAKS
-133 LINTALNWLEK
+133 LVNTALNWLEK
-144 ENQRAGSEFYNTVNT
+144 ENQRAGSEFYQTVNT
-159 NNVAAMG
+159 HNVAAMG
-166 YSCGGIQALVMGTLG
+166 YSCGGIQALIMGTLG
-181 DSRIK
+181 DKRIK
-186 TVVGMNTGAFQPGS
+186 TVVGMNTGAFIDGGP
-200 ALDGM
+200 LNGM
-205 ITKAD
+205 ITKDD

-221 LGGKEDDAAPN
+221 LGGEKDDAAPN
-232 GRDDFKQIN
+232 GRDDFKRIN

-255 ISTYHEHQG
+255 TATYQDHQG

-276 YQLKGKKEYENL
+276 YQLKGKKQYENL
-288 FRYSFK
+288 FRYSDK

-308 DKMKT
+308 DKMQT
-313 MRLYDQPINNTE
+313 MRLYNEIMPDNE
-325 VVHSNDI
+325 VVKANDI
-332 GEVTMYEK
+332 GEVVNYEK
-340 VNDPTLTIS
+340 VTDPTLTIS
-349 LPETSKATGTAVIIC
+349 LPDADKANGTAVIIC
-364 PGGALVSLSWQS
+364 PGGALISLSWQS

-384 LNAKGIAA
+384 LNARGIAA

-405 MSKVDTTKGLP
+405 MSKVDTTKGMP
-416 RRVTVTEFDI
+416 RRITVTEFAE

-434 SVMKDGDP
+434 SVLKGGDP

-447 LNDALE
+447 LNDALK
-453 AMKIVKAHAKEWHI
+453 AMEIVKAHAKEWGI
-467 DPDKIGFMGY
+467 DESKIGFMGY
-477 SAGGGVVVNATV
+477 SAGGGVAVNATV
-489 KATPDLM
+489 KASPELM
-496 PSFLCS
+496 PAFLCS

-511 IVPAN
+511 VVPKN

-562 GGGGPSADKNTPNGS
+562 GGAGPQADKNTPNGA
-577 WQEAFYSWLI
+577 WQEAFYSWLV
-587 ANEFTKQI
+587 ANGFTK
-595 K
+595 KN

>member
-1 MNRILI
+1 MNKILI
-7 VLTFMMAGLVNLQA
+7 TLVMVMAGWMNIQA
-21 QTKHSAVMDGGGSG
+21 QTRNSVVMDGGGSG

-44 EGLPGFTI
+44 ESLPGFTI
-52 YRPTDIQSASK
+52 YRPGDIQSASK

-95 RHVLMAVGQWS
+95 GYVLMAVGDWRI
-106 EEHDSDEA
+106 EHDPDEA
-114 KIWEIDDKQS
+114 KVWELDDEKS
-124 SLKTNDAKS
+124 TLKTNDAKS
-133 LINTALNWLEK
+133 LVNTALNWLEK
-144 ENQRAGSEFYNTVNT
+144 ENQRAGSEFYQTVNT
-159 NNVAAMG
+159 HNVAAMG
-166 YSCGGIQALVMGTLG
+166 YSCGGVQALIMGTLG
-181 DSRIK
+181 DKRIK
-186 TVVGMNTGAFQPGS
+186 TVVGMNTGAFIDGGP
-200 ALDGM
+200 LNGM
-205 ITKAD
+205 ITKDD

-221 LGGKEDDAAPN
+221 LGGEKDDAAPN
-232 GRDDFKQIN
+232 GRDDFKRIN

-255 ISTYHEHQG
+255 TATYQDHQG

-276 YQLKGKKEYENL
+276 YQLKGKKQYENL
-288 FRYSFK
+288 FRYSDK

-308 DKMKT
+308 DKMQT
-313 MRLYDQPINNTE
+313 MRLYNEIMPDNE
-325 VVHSNDI
+325 VVKTNDI
-332 GEVTMYEK
+332 GEVVNYEK
-340 VNDPTLTIS
+340 VTDPTLTIS
-349 LPETSKATGTAVIIC
+349 LPDADKANGTAVIIC
-364 PGGALVSLSWQS
+364 PGGALISLSWQS

-384 LNAKGIAA
+384 LNARGIAA

-405 MSKVDTTKGLP
+405 MNKVDTTKGMP
-416 RRVTVTEFDI
+416 RRITVTEFAE

-434 SVMKDGDP
+434 SVLKGGDP

-447 LNDALE
+447 LNDALK
-453 AMKIVKAHAKEWHI
+453 AMEIVKAHAKEWGI
-467 DPDKIGFMGY
+467 DESKIGFMGY
-477 SAGGGVVVNATV
+477 SAGGGVAVNATV
-489 KATPDLM
+489 KASPELM
-496 PSFLCS
+496 PAFLCS

-511 IVPAN
+511 VVPKN

-562 GGGGPSADKNTPNGS
+562 GGAGPQADKNTPNGA
-577 WQEAFYSWLI
+577 WQEAFYSWLV
-587 ANEFTKQI
+587 ANGFTK
-595 K
+595 KN

>member
-1 MNRILI
+1 MNKII
-7 VLTFMMAGLVNLQA
+7 ITLTLVMAGWMNIQA
-21 QTKHSAVMDGGGSG
+21 QTKHSAMMDGGGSG
-35 PYKAVMTDD
+35 PYKAVMIDD

-52 YRPTDIQSASK
+52 YKPADIQSASK
-63 VEGALPVVLFGNG
+63 IEGALPVVLFGNG

-89 TEIASH
+89 TEIASYGY
-95 RHVLMAVGQWS
+95 VLMAVGEWRI
-106 EEHDSDEA
+106 EHDPDEA
-114 KIWEIDDKQS
+114 KVWELDDEKS
-124 SLKTNDAKS
+124 TLKTNDAKS
-133 LINTALNWLEK
+133 LVNTALNWLEK
-144 ENQRAGSEFYNTVNT
+144 ENLRAGSEFYQTVNT
-159 NNVAAMG
+159 QNVAAMG
-166 YSCGGIQALVMGTLG
+166 YSCGGIQALIMGTLG
-181 DSRIK
+181 DERIK
-186 TVVGMNTGAFQPGS
+186 TVVGMNTGAFINGGP
-200 ALDGM
+200 LNGM
-205 ITKAD
+205 ITKDD

-221 LGGKEDDAAPN
+221 LGGEKDDAAPN
-232 GRDDFKQIN
+232 GRDDFKRIN

-255 ISTYHEHQG
+255 EATYQEHQG

-276 YQLKGKKEYENL
+276 YLLKGQKQYENL
-288 FRYSFK
+288 FRYSDK

-308 DKMKT
+308 DKTKT
-313 MRLYDQPINNTE
+313 IRLYNQPITNNEIVKT
-325 VVHSNDI
+325 NDI
-332 GEVTMYEK
+332 GEVVNYEK

-364 PGGALVSLSWQS
+364 PGGALISLSWQS

-384 LNAKGIAA
+384 LNARGIAA

-405 MSKVDTTKGLP
+405 MSKVDTSKGLP
-416 RRVTVTEFDI
+416 RRVNVTEFDV

-434 SVMKDGDP
+434 SVMKGGDP
-442 EIDNA
+442 EIDNV

-453 AMKIVKAHAKEWHI
+453 AMKVVKAHAKEWHI
-467 DPDKIGFMGY
+467 DENKIGFMGY

-489 KATPDLM
+489 KATPELM
-496 PSFLCS
+496 PAFLCS

-511 IVPAN
+511 IVPKN

-562 GGGGPSADKNTPNGS
+562 GGGPQADKNTPNGS
-577 WQEAFYSWLI
+577 WQETFYSWLV
-587 ANEFTKQI
+587 ANGFTNK
-595 K
+595 

>member
-1 MNRILI
+1 MNKILI
-7 VLTFMMAGLVNLQA
+7 TLVMVMAGWMNIQA
-21 QTKHSAVMDGGGSG
+21 QTRNSVVMDGGGSG

-44 EGLPGFTI
+44 ESLPGFTI
-52 YRPTDIQSASK
+52 YRPGDIQSASK

-95 RHVLMAVGQWS
+95 GYVLMAVGEWRI
-106 EEHDSDEA
+106 EHDPDEA
-114 KIWEIDDKQS
+114 KVWELDDEKS
-124 SLKTNDAKS
+124 TLKINDAKS
-133 LINTALNWLEK
+133 LVNTALNWLEK
-144 ENQRAGSEFYNTVNT
+144 ENQRAGSEFYQTVNT
-159 NNVAAMG
+159 HNVAAMG
-166 YSCGGIQALVMGTLG
+166 YSCGGIQALIMGTLG
-181 DSRIK
+181 DKRIK
-186 TVVGMNTGAFQPGS
+186 TVVGMNTGAFIDGGP
-200 ALDGM
+200 LNGM
-205 ITKAD
+205 ITKDD

-221 LGGKEDDAAPN
+221 LGGEKDDAAPN
-232 GRDDFKQIN
+232 GRDDFKRIN

-255 ISTYHEHQG
+255 TATYQDHQG

-276 YQLKGKKEYENL
+276 YQLKGKKQYENL
-288 FRYSFK
+288 FRYSDK

-308 DKMKT
+308 DKMQT
-313 MRLYDQPINNTE
+313 MRLYNEIMPDNE
-325 VVHSNDI
+325 VVKTNDI
-332 GEVTMYEK
+332 GEVVNYEK
-340 VNDPTLTIS
+340 VTEPTLTIS
-349 LPETSKATGTAVIIC
+349 LPDADKANGTAVIIC
-364 PGGALVSLSWQS
+364 PGGALISLSWQS

-384 LNAKGIAA
+384 LNARGIAA

-405 MSKVDTTKGLP
+405 MSKVDTTKGMP
-416 RRVTVTEFDI
+416 RRITVTEFAE

-434 SVMKDGDP
+434 SVLKGGDP

-447 LNDALE
+447 LNDALK
-453 AMKIVKAHAKEWHI
+453 AMEIVKAHAKEWGI
-467 DPDKIGFMGY
+467 DESKIGFMGY
-477 SAGGGVVVNATV
+477 SAGGGVAVNATV
-489 KATPDLM
+489 KASPELM
-496 PSFLCS
+496 PAFLCS

-511 IVPAN
+511 VVPKN

-562 GGGGPSADKNTPNGS
+562 GGVGPQADKNTPNGA
-577 WQEAFYSWLI
+577 WQEAFYSWLV
-587 ANEFTKQI
+587 ANGFTK
-595 K
+595 KN

>member
-1 MNRILI
+1 MNKILI
-7 VLTFMMAGLVNLQA
+7 TLVMVMAGWMNIQA
-21 QTKHSAVMDGGGSG
+21 QTRNSVVMDGGGSG

-44 EGLPGFTI
+44 ESLPGFTI
-52 YRPTDIQSASK
+52 YRPGDIQSASK

-95 RHVLMAVGQWS
+95 GYVLMAVGEWRI
-106 EEHDSDEA
+106 EHDPDEA
-114 KIWEIDDKQS
+114 KVWELDDEKS
-124 SLKTNDAKS
+124 TLKTNDAKS
-133 LINTALNWLEK
+133 LVNTALNWLEK
-144 ENQRAGSEFYNTVNT
+144 ENQRAGSEFYQTVNT
-159 NNVAAMG
+159 HNVAAMG
-166 YSCGGIQALVMGTLG
+166 YSCGGVQALIMGTLG
-181 DSRIK
+181 DKRIK
-186 TVVGMNTGAFQPGS
+186 TVVGMNTGAFIDGGP
-200 ALDGM
+200 LNGM
-205 ITKAD
+205 ITKDD

-221 LGGKEDDAAPN
+221 LGGEKDDAAPN
-232 GRDDFKQIN
+232 GRDDFKRIN

-255 ISTYHEHQG
+255 TATYQDHQG

-276 YQLKGKKEYENL
+276 YQLKGKKQYENL
-288 FRYSFK
+288 FRYSDK
-294 GNDFEGW
+294 GNNFEGW

-308 DKMKT
+308 DKMQT
-313 MRLYDQPINNTE
+313 MRLYNEIMPDNE
-325 VVHSNDI
+325 VVKTNDI
-332 GEVTMYEK
+332 GEVVNYEK
-340 VNDPTLTIS
+340 VTDPTLTIS
-349 LPETSKATGTAVIIC
+349 LPDADKANGTAVIIC
-364 PGGALVSLSWQS
+364 PGGALISLSWQS

-384 LNAKGIAA
+384 LNARGIAA

-405 MSKVDTTKGLP
+405 MSKVDTTKGMP
-416 RRVTVTEFDI
+416 RRITVTEFAE

-434 SVMKDGDP
+434 SVLKGGDP

-447 LNDALE
+447 LNDALK
-453 AMKIVKAHAKEWHI
+453 AMEIVKAHAKEWGI
-467 DPDKIGFMGY
+467 DESKIGFMGY
-477 SAGGGVVVNATV
+477 SAGGGVAVNATV
-489 KATPDLM
+489 KASPELM
-496 PSFLCS
+496 PAFLCS

-511 IVPAN
+511 VVPKN

-562 GGGGPSADKNTPNGS
+562 GGVGPQADKNTPNGA
-577 WQEAFYSWLI
+577 WQEAFYSWLV
-587 ANEFTKQI
+587 ANGFTK
-595 K
+595 KN

>member
-1 MNRILI
+1 MNKILI
-7 VLTFMMAGLVNLQA
+7 TLVMVMAGWMNIQA
-21 QTKHSAVMDGGGSG
+21 QTRNSVVMDGGGSG

-44 EGLPGFTI
+44 ESLPGFTI
-52 YRPTDIQSASK
+52 YRPGDIQSASK

-95 RHVLMAVGQWS
+95 GYVLMAVGEWRI
-106 EEHDSDEA
+106 EHDPDEA
-114 KIWEIDDKQS
+114 KVWELDDEKS
-124 SLKTNDAKS
+124 TLKTNDAKS
-133 LINTALNWLEK
+133 LVNTALNWLEK
-144 ENQRAGSEFYNTVNT
+144 ENQRAGSEFYQTVNT
-159 NNVAAMG
+159 HNVAAMG
-166 YSCGGIQALVMGTLG
+166 YSCGGIQALIMGTLG
-181 DSRIK
+181 DKRIK
-186 TVVGMNTGAFQPGS
+186 TVVGMNTGAFIDGGP
-200 ALDGM
+200 LNGM
-205 ITKAD
+205 ITKDD

-221 LGGKEDDAAPN
+221 LGGEKDDAAPN
-232 GRDDFKQIN
+232 GRDDFKRIN

-255 ISTYHEHQG
+255 TATYQDHQG

-276 YQLKGKKEYENL
+276 YQLKGKKQYENL
-288 FRYSFK
+288 FRYSDK

-308 DKMKT
+308 DKMQT
-313 MRLYDQPINNTE
+313 MRLYNEIMPDNE
-325 VVHSNDI
+325 VVKTNDI
-332 GEVTMYEK
+332 GEVVNYEK
-340 VNDPTLTIS
+340 VTDPTLTIS
-349 LPETSKATGTAVIIC
+349 LPDADKANGTAVIIC
-364 PGGALVSLSWQS
+364 PGGALISLSWQS

-384 LNAKGIAA
+384 LNARGIAA

-405 MSKVDTTKGLP
+405 MNKVDTTKGMP
-416 RRVTVTEFDI
+416 RRITVTEFAE

-434 SVMKDGDP
+434 SVLKGGDP

-447 LNDALE
+447 LNDALK
-453 AMKIVKAHAKEWHI
+453 AMEIVKAHAKEWGI
-467 DPDKIGFMGY
+467 DESKIGFMGY
-477 SAGGGVVVNATV
+477 SAGGGVAVNATV
-489 KATPDLM
+489 KASPELM
-496 PSFLCS
+496 PAFLCS

-511 IVPAN
+511 VVPKN

-562 GGGGPSADKNTPNGS
+562 GGAGPQADKNTPNGA
-577 WQEAFYSWLI
+577 WQEAFYSWLV
-587 ANEFTKQI
+587 ANGFTK
-595 K
+595 KN

>member
-1 MNRILI
+1 MNKILI
-7 VLTFMMAGLVNLQA
+7 TLVMVMAGWMNIQA
-21 QTKHSAVMDGGGSG
+21 QTRNSVVMDGGGSG

-44 EGLPGFTI
+44 ESLPGFTI
-52 YRPTDIQSASK
+52 YRPGDIQSASK

-95 RHVLMAVGQWS
+95 GYVLMAVGEWRI
-106 EEHDSDEA
+106 EHDPDEA
-114 KIWEIDDKQS
+114 KVWELDDEKS
-124 SLKTNDAKS
+124 TLKINDAKS
-133 LINTALNWLEK
+133 LVNTALNWLEK
-144 ENQRAGSEFYNTVNT
+144 ENQRAGSEFYQTVNT
-159 NNVAAMG
+159 HNVAAMG
-166 YSCGGIQALVMGTLG
+166 YSCGGIQALIMGTLG
-181 DSRIK
+181 DKRIK
-186 TVVGMNTGAFQPGS
+186 TVVGMNTGAFIDGGP
-200 ALDGM
+200 LNGM
-205 ITKAD
+205 ITKDD

-221 LGGKEDDAAPN
+221 LGGEKDDAAPN
-232 GRDDFKQIN
+232 GRDDFKRIN

-255 ISTYHEHQG
+255 TATYQDHQG

-276 YQLKGKKEYENL
+276 YQLKGKKQYENL
-288 FRYSFK
+288 FRYSDK

-308 DKMKT
+308 DKMQT
-313 MRLYDQPINNTE
+313 MRLYNEIMPDNE
-325 VVHSNDI
+325 VVKTNDI
-332 GEVTMYEK
+332 GEVVNYEK
-340 VNDPTLTIS
+340 VTDPTLTIS
-349 LPETSKATGTAVIIC
+349 LPDADKANGTAVIIC
-364 PGGALVSLSWQS
+364 PGGALISLSWQS

-384 LNAKGIAA
+384 LNARGIAA

-405 MSKVDTTKGLP
+405 MNKVDTTKGMP
-416 RRVTVTEFDI
+416 RRITVTEFAE

-434 SVMKDGDP
+434 SVLKGGDP

-447 LNDALE
+447 LNDALK
-453 AMKIVKAHAKEWHI
+453 AMEIVKAHAKEWGI
-467 DPDKIGFMGY
+467 DESKIGFMGY
-477 SAGGGVVVNATV
+477 SAGGGVAVNATV
-489 KATPDLM
+489 KSSPELM
-496 PSFLCS
+496 PAFLCS

-511 IVPAN
+511 VVPKN

-562 GGGGPSADKNTPNGS
+562 GGVGPQADKNTPNGA
-577 WQEAFYSWLI
+577 WQEAFYSWLV
-587 ANEFTKQI
+587 ANGFTK
-595 K
+595 KN

>member
-1 MNRILI
+1 MNKILI
-7 VLTFMMAGLVNLQA
+7 TLVMVMAGWMNIQA
-21 QTKHSAVMDGGGSG
+21 QTRNSVVMDGGGSG

-44 EGLPGFTI
+44 ESLPGFTI
-52 YRPTDIQSASK
+52 YRPGDIQSASK

-95 RHVLMAVGQWS
+95 GYELMAVGEWRI
-106 EEHDSDEA
+106 EHDPDEA
-114 KIWEIDDKQS
+114 KVWELDDEKS
-124 SLKTNDAKS
+124 TLKINDAKS
-133 LINTALNWLEK
+133 LVNTALNWLEK
-144 ENQRAGSEFYNTVNT
+144 ENQRAGSEFYQTVNT
-159 NNVAAMG
+159 HNVAAMG
-166 YSCGGIQALVMGTLG
+166 YSCGGIQALIMGTLG
-181 DSRIK
+181 DKRIK
-186 TVVGMNTGAFQPGS
+186 TVVGMNTGAFIDGGP
-200 ALDGM
+200 LNGM
-205 ITKAD
+205 ITKDD

-221 LGGKEDDAAPN
+221 LGGEKDDAAPN
-232 GRDDFKQIN
+232 GRDDFKRIN

-246 LATYPSVGH
+246 LGTYPSVGH
-255 ISTYHEHQG
+255 TATYQDHQG

-276 YQLKGKKEYENL
+276 YQLKGKKQYENL
-288 FRYSFK
+288 FRYSDK

-308 DKMKT
+308 DNMQT
-313 MRLYDQPINNTE
+313 MRLYNEIMPDNE
-325 VVHSNDI
+325 VVKTNDI
-332 GEVTMYEK
+332 GEVVNYEK
-340 VNDPTLTIS
+340 VTDPTLTIS
-349 LPETSKATGTAVIIC
+349 LPDADKANGTAVIIC
-364 PGGALVSLSWQS
+364 PGGALISLSWQS

-384 LNAKGIAA
+384 LNARGIAA

-405 MSKVDTTKGLP
+405 MSKVDTTKGMP
-416 RRVTVTEFDI
+416 RRITVTEFAE

-434 SVMKDGDP
+434 SVLKGGDP

-447 LNDALE
+447 LNDALK
-453 AMKIVKAHAKEWHI
+453 AMEIVKAHAKEWGI
-467 DPDKIGFMGY
+467 DESKIGFMGY
-477 SAGGGVVVNATV
+477 SAGGGVAVNATV
-489 KATPDLM
+489 KASPELM
-496 PSFLCS
+496 PAFLCS

-511 IVPAN
+511 VVPKN

-562 GGGGPSADKNTPNGS
+562 GGAGPQADKNTPNGA
-577 WQEAFYSWLI
+577 WQEAFYSWLV
-587 ANEFTKQI
+587 ANGFTK
-595 K
+595 KN

>member
-1 MNRILI
+1 MNKILI
-7 VLTFMMAGLVNLQA
+7 TLVMVMAGWMNIQA
-21 QTKHSAVMDGGGSG
+21 QTRNSVVMDGGGSG

-44 EGLPGFTI
+44 ESLPGFTI
-52 YRPTDIQSASK
+52 YRPGDIQSASK

-95 RHVLMAVGQWS
+95 GYVLMAVGEWRI
-106 EEHDSDEA
+106 EHDPDEA
-114 KIWEIDDKQS
+114 KVWELDDEKS
-124 SLKTNDAKS
+124 TLKTNDAKS
-133 LINTALNWLEK
+133 LVNTALNWLEK
-144 ENQRAGSEFYNTVNT
+144 ENQRAGSEFYQTVNT
-159 NNVAAMG
+159 HNVAAMG
-166 YSCGGIQALVMGTLG
+166 YSCGGIQALIMGTLG
-181 DSRIK
+181 DKRIK
-186 TVVGMNTGAFQPGS
+186 TVVGMNTGAFIDGGP
-200 ALDGM
+200 LNGM
-205 ITKAD
+205 ITKDD

-221 LGGKEDDAAPN
+221 LGGEKDDAAPN
-232 GRDDFKQIN
+232 GRDDFKRIN

-255 ISTYHEHQG
+255 TATYQDHQG

-276 YQLKGKKEYENL
+276 YQLKGKKQYENL
-288 FRYSFK
+288 FRYSDK

-308 DKMKT
+308 DKMQT
-313 MRLYDQPINNTE
+313 MRLYNEIMPDNE
-325 VVHSNDI
+325 VVKTNNI
-332 GEVTMYEK
+332 GEVVNYEK
-340 VNDPTLTIS
+340 VTDPTLTIS
-349 LPETSKATGTAVIIC
+349 LPDADKANGTAVIIC
-364 PGGALVSLSWQS
+364 PGGALISLSWQS

-384 LNAKGIAA
+384 LNARGIAA

-405 MSKVDTTKGLP
+405 MSKVDTTKGMP
-416 RRVTVTEFDI
+416 RRITVTEFAE

-434 SVMKDGDP
+434 SVLKGGDP

-447 LNDALE
+447 LNDALK
-453 AMKIVKAHAKEWHI
+453 AMEIVKAHAKEWGI
-467 DPDKIGFMGY
+467 DESKIGFMGY
-477 SAGGGVVVNATV
+477 SAGGGVAVNATV
-489 KATPDLM
+489 KASPELTPA
-496 PSFLCS
+496 FLCS

-511 IVPAN
+511 VVPKN

-562 GGGGPSADKNTPNGS
+562 GGAGPQADKNTPNGA
-577 WQEAFYSWLI
+577 WQEAFYSWLV
-587 ANEFTKQI
+587 ANGFTK
-595 K
+595 KN

>member
-1 MNRILI
+1 MNI
-7 VLTFMMAGLVNLQA
+7 QA
-21 QTKHSAVMDGGGSG
+21 QTRNSVVMDGGGSG

-44 EGLPGFTI
+44 ESLPGFTI
-52 YRPTDIQSASK
+52 YRPGDIQSASK

-95 RHVLMAVGQWS
+95 GYVLMAVGEWRI
-106 EEHDSDEA
+106 EHDPDEA
-114 KIWEIDDKQS
+114 KVWELDDEKS
-124 SLKTNDAKS
+124 TLKTNDAKS
-133 LINTALNWLEK
+133 LVNTALNWLEK
-144 ENQRAGSEFYNTVNT
+144 ENQRAGSEFYQTVNT
-159 NNVAAMG
+159 HNVAAMG
-166 YSCGGIQALVMGTLG
+166 YSCGGIQALIMGTLG
-181 DSRIK
+181 DKRIK
-186 TVVGMNTGAFQPGS
+186 TVVGMNTGAFIDGGP
-200 ALDGM
+200 LNGM
-205 ITKAD
+205 ITKDD
-210 LQKLTTPIIYM
+210 LPKLTTPIIYM
-221 LGGKEDDAAPN
+221 LGGEKDDAAPN
-232 GRDDFKQIN
+232 GRDDFKRIN

-255 ISTYHEHQG
+255 TATYQDHQG

-276 YQLKGKKEYENL
+276 YQLKGKKQYENL
-288 FRYSFK
+288 FRYSDK

-308 DKMKT
+308 DKMQT
-313 MRLYDQPINNTE
+313 MRLYNEIMPDNE
-325 VVHSNDI
+325 VVKTNDI
-332 GEVTMYEK
+332 GEVVNYEK

-349 LPETSKATGTAVIIC
+349 LPDADKANGTAVIIC
-364 PGGALVSLSWQS
+364 PGGALISLSWQS

-384 LNAKGIAA
+384 LNARGIAA

-405 MSKVDTTKGLP
+405 MSKVDTTKGMP
-416 RRVTVTEFDI
+416 RRITVTEFAE

-434 SVMKDGDP
+434 SVLKGGDP

-447 LNDALE
+447 LNDALK
-453 AMKIVKAHAKEWHI
+453 AMEIVKAHAKEWGI
-467 DPDKIGFMGY
+467 DESKIGFMGY
-477 SAGGGVVVNATV
+477 SAGGGVAVNATV
-489 KATPDLM
+489 KASPELM
-496 PSFLCS
+496 PAFLCS

-511 IVPAN
+511 VVPKN

-562 GGGGPSADKNTPNGS
+562 GGAGPQADKNTPNGA
-577 WQEAFYSWLI
+577 WQEAFYSWLV
-587 ANEFTKQI
+587 ANGFTK
-595 K
+595 KN

>member
-1 MNRILI
+1 MNKILI
-7 VLTFMMAGLVNLQA
+7 TLVMVMAGWMNIQA
-21 QTKHSAVMDGGGSG
+21 QTRNSVVMDGGGSG

-44 EGLPGFTI
+44 ESLPGFTI
-52 YRPTDIQSASK
+52 YRPGDIQSASK
-63 VEGALPVVLFGNG
+63 VEGAFPVVLFGNG

-95 RHVLMAVGQWS
+95 GYVLMAVGEWRIG
-106 EEHDSDEA
+106 HDPDEA
-114 KIWEIDDKQS
+114 KVWELDDEKS
-124 SLKTNDAKS
+124 TLKTNDAKS
-133 LINTALNWLEK
+133 LVNTALNWLEK
-144 ENQRAGSEFYNTVNT
+144 ENQRAGSEFYQTVNT
-159 NNVAAMG
+159 HNVAAMG
-166 YSCGGIQALVMGTLG
+166 YSCGGIQALIMGTLG
-181 DSRIK
+181 DKRIK
-186 TVVGMNTGAFQPGS
+186 TVVGMNTGAFIDGGP
-200 ALDGM
+200 LNGM
-205 ITKAD
+205 ITKDD

-221 LGGKEDDAAPN
+221 LGGEKDDAAPN
-232 GRDDFKQIN
+232 GRDDFKRIN

-255 ISTYHEHQG
+255 TATYQDHQG

-276 YQLKGKKEYENL
+276 YQLKGKKQYENL
-288 FRYSFK
+288 FRYSDK

-308 DKMKT
+308 DKMQT
-313 MRLYDQPINNTE
+313 MRLYNEIMPDNE
-325 VVHSNDI
+325 VVKTNDI
-332 GEVTMYEK
+332 GEVVNYEK

-349 LPETSKATGTAVIIC
+349 LPDADKANGTAVIIC
-364 PGGALVSLSWQS
+364 PGGALISLSWQS

-384 LNAKGIAA
+384 LNARGIAA

-405 MSKVDTTKGLP
+405 MSKVDTTKGMP
-416 RRVTVTEFDI
+416 RRITVTEFAE

-434 SVMKDGDP
+434 SVLKGGDP

-447 LNDALE
+447 LNDALK
-453 AMKIVKAHAKEWHI
+453 AMEIVKAHAKEWGI
-467 DPDKIGFMGY
+467 DESKIGFMGY
-477 SAGGGVVVNATV
+477 SAGGGVAVNATV
-489 KATPDLM
+489 KAGPELM
-496 PSFLCS
+496 PAFLCS

-511 IVPAN
+511 VVPKN

-562 GGGGPSADKNTPNGS
+562 GGAGPQADKNTPNGA
-577 WQEAFYSWLI
+577 WQEAFYSWLV
-587 ANEFTKQI
+587 ANGFTK
-595 K
+595 KN

>member
-1 MNRILI
+1 MNKILI
-7 VLTFMMAGLVNLQA
+7 TLVMVIAGWMNIQA
-21 QTKHSAVMDGGGSG
+21 QTRNSVVMDGGGSG

-44 EGLPGFTI
+44 ESLPGFTI
-52 YRPTDIQSASK
+52 YRPGDIQSASK

-89 TEIASH
+89 TEIASYGY
-95 RHVLMAVGQWS
+95 VLMAVGEWRI
-106 EEHDSDEA
+106 EHDPDEA
-114 KIWEIDDKQS
+114 KVWELDDEKS
-124 SLKTNDAKS
+124 TLKTNDAKS
-133 LINTALNWLEK
+133 LVNTALNWLEK
-144 ENQRAGSEFYNTVNT
+144 ENQRAGSEFYQTVNT
-159 NNVAAMG
+159 HNVAALG
-166 YSCGGIQALVMGTLG
+166 YSCGGVQALIMGTLG
-181 DSRIK
+181 DKRIK
-186 TVVGMNTGAFQPGS
+186 TVVGMNTGAFIDGGP
-200 ALDGM
+200 LNGM
-205 ITKAD
+205 ITKDD

-221 LGGKEDDAAPN
+221 LGGEKDDAAPN
-232 GRDDFKQIN
+232 GRDDFKRIN

-255 ISTYHEHQG
+255 TATYQDHQG

-276 YQLKGKKEYENL
+276 YQLKGKKQYENL
-288 FRYSFK
+288 FRYSDK
-294 GNDFEGW
+294 GNNFEGW

-308 DKMKT
+308 DKMQT
-313 MRLYDQPINNTE
+313 MRLYNEKMPDNE
-325 VVHSNDI
+325 VVKTNDI
-332 GEVTMYEK
+332 GEIVNYEK

-349 LPETSKATGTAVIIC
+349 LPDADKANGTAVIIC
-364 PGGALVSLSWQS
+364 PGGALISLSWQS

-384 LNAKGIAA
+384 LNARGIAA

-405 MSKVDTTKGLP
+405 MSKVDTTKGMP
-416 RRVTVTEFDI
+416 RRITVTEFAE

-434 SVMKDGDP
+434 SVLKGGDP

-447 LNDALE
+447 LNDALK
-453 AMKIVKAHAKEWHI
+453 AMEIVKAHAKEWGI
-467 DPDKIGFMGY
+467 DESKIGFMGY
-477 SAGGGVVVNATV
+477 SAGGGVAVNATV
-489 KATPDLM
+489 KASPELM
-496 PSFLCS
+496 PAFLCS

-511 IVPAN
+511 VVPKN

-562 GGGGPSADKNTPNGS
+562 GGAGPQADKNTPNGA
-577 WQEAFYSWLI
+577 WQEAFYSWLV
-587 ANEFTKQI
+587 ANGFTK
-595 K
+595 KN

>member
-1 MNRILI
+1 MNKILI
-7 VLTFMMAGLVNLQA
+7 TLVMVMAGWMNIQA
-21 QTKHSAVMDGGGSG
+21 QTRNSVVMDGGGSG

-44 EGLPGFTI
+44 ESLPGFTI
-52 YRPTDIQSASK
+52 YRPGDIQSASK

-95 RHVLMAVGQWS
+95 GYVLMAVGEWRI
-106 EEHDSDEA
+106 EHDPDEA
-114 KIWEIDDKQS
+114 KVWELDDEKS
-124 SLKTNDAKS
+124 TLKINDAKS
-133 LINTALNWLEK
+133 LVNTALNWLEK
-144 ENQRAGSEFYNTVNT
+144 ENQRAGSEFYQTVNT
-159 NNVAAMG
+159 HNVAAMG
-166 YSCGGIQALVMGTLG
+166 YSCGGIQALIMGTLG
-181 DSRIK
+181 DKRIK
-186 TVVGMNTGAFQPGS
+186 TVVGMNTGAFIDGGP
-200 ALDGM
+200 LNGM
-205 ITKAD
+205 ITKDD

-221 LGGKEDDAAPN
+221 LGGEKDDAAPN
-232 GRDDFKQIN
+232 GRDDFKRIN

-246 LATYPSVGH
+246 LGTYPSVGH
-255 ISTYHEHQG
+255 TATYQDHQG

-276 YQLKGKKEYENL
+276 YQLKGKKQYENL
-288 FRYSFK
+288 FRYSDK

-308 DKMKT
+308 DNMQT
-313 MRLYDQPINNTE
+313 MRLYNEIMPDNE
-325 VVHSNDI
+325 VVKTNDI
-332 GEVTMYEK
+332 GEVVNYEK
-340 VNDPTLTIS
+340 VTDPTLTIS
-349 LPETSKATGTAVIIC
+349 LPDADKANGTAVIIC
-364 PGGALVSLSWQS
+364 PGGALISLSWQS

-384 LNAKGIAA
+384 LNARGIAA

-405 MSKVDTTKGLP
+405 MSKVDTTKGMP
-416 RRVTVTEFDI
+416 RRITVTEFAE

-434 SVMKDGDP
+434 SVLKGGDP

-447 LNDALE
+447 LNDALK
-453 AMKIVKAHAKEWHI
+453 AMEIVKVHAKEWGI
-467 DPDKIGFMGY
+467 DESKIGFMGY
-477 SAGGGVVVNATV
+477 SAGGGVAVNATV
-489 KATPDLM
+489 KASPELM
-496 PSFLCS
+496 PAFLCS

-511 IVPAN
+511 VVPKN

-562 GGGGPSADKNTPNGS
+562 GGAGPQADKNTPNGA
-577 WQEAFYSWLI
+577 WQEAFYSWLV
-587 ANEFTKQI
+587 ANGFTK
-595 K
+595 KN

>member
-1 MNRILI
+1 MNKFLI
-7 VLTFMMAGLVNLQA
+7 TLALVIAGWMNIQA
-21 QTKHSAVMDGGGSG
+21 RTKHSVVMDDGGSG

-44 EGLPGFTI
+44 ASLPGFTI
-52 YRPTDIQSASK
+52 YRPDDLQSASK

-95 RHVLMAVGQWS
+95 GYVLMAVGEWRTEQ
-106 EEHDSDEA
+106 DPDEA
-114 KIWEIDDKQS
+114 KIWELDDEKS

-133 LINTALNWLEK
+133 LVNIALNWLEK
-144 ENQRAGSEFYNTVNT
+144 ENQRTGSEFYQTVNT
-159 NNVAAMG
+159 QNVAAMG
-166 YSCGGIQALVMGTLG
+166 YSCGGVQALLMGTLG
-181 DSRIK
+181 EKRIK
-186 TVVGMNTGAFQPGS
+186 TVVGMNTGIFKEEGPLS
-200 ALDGM
+200 GM
-205 ITKAD
+205 IQKTD
-210 LQKLTTPIIYM
+210 LQKLSTPIIYM
-221 LGGKEDDAAPN
+221 LGGEADDAAPN
-232 GRDDFKQIN
+232 GRDDFKVIN

-255 ISTYHEHQG
+255 LATYQDHQG

-276 YQLKGKKEYENL
+276 YQLKGKKQYENL
-288 FRYSFK
+288 FRYSDK

-308 DKMKT
+308 DHPLV
-313 MRLYDQPINNTE
+313 MRLYNASMPNEE
-325 VVHSNDI
+325 VVKTNDI
-332 GEVTMYEK
+332 GEIVNYEK
-340 VNDPTLTIS
+340 VTDPTLTIS
-349 LPETSKATGTAVIIC
+349 LPDADKANGTAVIIC

-384 LNAKGIAA
+384 LNARGIAA
-392 IGLKYRLRNGFPD
+392 IGLKYRLRKGFPD
-405 MSKVDTTKGLP
+405 MSKVDTTKGMP
-416 RRVTVTEFDI
+416 RRITVTEFTE

-434 SVMKDGDP
+434 SALKGGDP

-467 DPDKIGFMGY
+467 DENKIGFMGY

-489 KATPDLM
+489 KATPELM
-496 PSFLCS
+496 PAFLCS

-511 IVPAN
+511 VVPQN

-562 GGGGPSADKNTPNGS
+562 GGGGPEADKNTPNGS
-577 WQEAFYSWLI
+577 WQEAFYSWLV
-587 ANEFTKQI
+587 ANGFTK
-595 K
+595 KN

>member
-1 MNRILI
+1 MNKILI
-7 VLTFMMAGLVNLQA
+7 TLVMVMAGWMNIQA
-21 QTKHSAVMDGGGSG
+21 QTRNSVVMDGGGSG

-44 EGLPGFTI
+44 ESLPGFTI
-52 YRPTDIQSASK
+52 YRPGDIQSASK

-95 RHVLMAVGQWS
+95 GYVLMAVGEWRI
-106 EEHDSDEA
+106 EHDPDEA
-114 KIWEIDDKQS
+114 KVWELDDEKS
-124 SLKTNDAKS
+124 TLKINDAKS
-133 LINTALNWLEK
+133 LVNTALNWLEK
-144 ENQRAGSEFYNTVNT
+144 ENQRAGSEFYQTVNT
-159 NNVAAMG
+159 HNVAAMG
-166 YSCGGIQALVMGTLG
+166 YSCGGIQALIMGTLG
-181 DSRIK
+181 DKRIK
-186 TVVGMNTGAFQPGS
+186 TVVGMNTGAFIDGGP
-200 ALDGM
+200 LNGM
-205 ITKAD
+205 ITKDD

-221 LGGKEDDAAPN
+221 LGGEKDDAAPN
-232 GRDDFKQIN
+232 GRDDFKRIN

-255 ISTYHEHQG
+255 TATYQDHQG

-276 YQLKGKKEYENL
+276 YQLKGKKQYENL
-288 FRYSFK
+288 FRYSDK

-308 DKMKT
+308 DKMQT
-313 MRLYDQPINNTE
+313 MRLYNEIMPDNE
-325 VVHSNDI
+325 VVKTNDI
-332 GEVTMYEK
+332 GEVVNYEK
-340 VNDPTLTIS
+340 VTDPTLTIS
-349 LPETSKATGTAVIIC
+349 LPDADKANGTAVIIC
-364 PGGALVSLSWQS
+364 PGGALISLSWQS

-384 LNAKGIAA
+384 LNARGIAA

-405 MSKVDTTKGLP
+405 MSKVDTTKGVP
-416 RRVTVTEFDI
+416 RRITVTEFAE

-434 SVMKDGDP
+434 SVLKGGDP

-447 LNDALE
+447 LNDALK
-453 AMKIVKAHAKEWHI
+453 AMEIVKAHAKEWGI
-467 DPDKIGFMGY
+467 DESKIGFMGY
-477 SAGGGVVVNATV
+477 SAGGGVAVNATV
-489 KATPDLM
+489 KASPELM
-496 PSFLCS
+496 PAFLCS

-511 IVPAN
+511 VVPKN

-562 GGGGPSADKNTPNGS
+562 GGAGPQADKNTPNGA
-577 WQEAFYSWLI
+577 WQEAFYSWLV
-587 ANEFTKQI
+587 ANGFTK
-595 K
+595 KN

>member
-1 MNRILI
+1 MNKFIISLTLI
-7 VLTFMMAGLVNLQA
+7 MAGWINVQA
-21 QTKHSAVMDGGGSG
+21 QTKHCVVMDGGGSG

-52 YRPTDIQSASK
+52 YRPSDIQAASK

-76 GCYRSSQP
+76 GCNRSSQP

-89 TEIASH
+89 TEVASH
-95 RHVLMAVGQWS
+95 GYVLMAVEEWS
-106 EEHDSDEA
+106 EEFDPNEN
-114 KIWEIDDKQS
+114 KIWEEDDAKNT
-124 SLKTNDAKS
+124 LKVNDAKS
-133 LINTALNWLEK
+133 LVNKALNWLEK
-144 ENQRAGSEFYNTVNT
+144 ENQRTGSELYQTVNT
-159 NNVAAMG
+159 QNVAAMG
-166 YSCGGIQALVMGTLG
+166 YSCGGVQALIIGTLG
-181 DSRIK
+181 DKRIK
-186 TVVGMNTGAFQPGS
+186 TVVCMNTGAFPSGTI
-200 ALDGM
+200 LDGM
-205 ITKAD
+205 IEKAD

-221 LGGKEDDAAPN
+221 LGGEKDNASPN
-232 GRDDFKQIN
+232 GRDDFKRIN

-255 ISTYHEHQG
+255 EATYQEHQG

-276 YQLKGKKEYENL
+276 YQLKGKKQYENL
-288 FRYSFK
+288 FRYSDK

-313 MRLYDQPINNTE
+313 MRLYDQAITNNE
-325 VVHSNDI
+325 VVHTNDI

-384 LNAKGIAA
+384 LNARGIAA

-405 MSKVDTTKGLP
+405 MSKVDTSKGLP

-434 SVMKDGDP
+434 SVIKGGDP
-442 EIDNA
+442 DIDNA

-453 AMKIVKAHAKEWHI
+453 AMKIVKAHAKEWRI
-467 DPDKIGFMGY
+467 DENKIGFMGY

-489 KATPDLM
+489 KATPELM
-496 PSFLCS
+496 PAFLCS

-511 IVPAN
+511 IVPEN

-577 WQEAFYSWLI
+577 WQEAFYSWLV
-587 ANEFTKQI
+587 ANGFTNKN
-595 K
+595 

>member
-1 MNRILI
+1 MNKILI
-7 VLTFMMAGLVNLQA
+7 TLVMVIAGWMNIQA
-21 QTKHSAVMDGGGSG
+21 QTRNSVVMDGGGSG

-44 EGLPGFTI
+44 ESLPGFTI
-52 YRPTDIQSASK
+52 YRPGDIQSASK

-89 TEIASH
+89 TEIASYGY
-95 RHVLMAVGQWS
+95 VLMAVGEWRI
-106 EEHDSDEA
+106 EHDPDEA
-114 KIWEIDDKQS
+114 KVWELDDEKS
-124 SLKTNDAKS
+124 TLKTNDAKS
-133 LINTALNWLEK
+133 LVNTALNWLEK
-144 ENQRAGSEFYNTVNT
+144 ENQRAGSEFYQTVNT
-159 NNVAAMG
+159 HNVAAMG
-166 YSCGGIQALVMGTLG
+166 YSCGGIQALIMGTLG
-181 DSRIK
+181 DKRIK
-186 TVVGMNTGAFQPGS
+186 TVVGMNTGAFIDGGP
-200 ALDGM
+200 LNGM
-205 ITKAD
+205 ITKDD

-221 LGGKEDDAAPN
+221 LGGEKDDAAPN
-232 GRDDFKQIN
+232 GRDDFKRIN

-255 ISTYHEHQG
+255 TATYQDHQG

-276 YQLKGKKEYENL
+276 YQLKGKKQYENL
-288 FRYSFK
+288 FRYSDK

-308 DKMKT
+308 DKMQT
-313 MRLYDQPINNTE
+313 MRLYNEIMPDNE
-325 VVHSNDI
+325 VVKTNDI
-332 GEVTMYEK
+332 GEVVNYEK
-340 VNDPTLTIS
+340 VTDPTLTIS
-349 LPETSKATGTAVIIC
+349 LPDADKANGTAVIIC
-364 PGGALVSLSWQS
+364 PGGALISLSWQS

-384 LNAKGIAA
+384 LNARGIAA

-405 MSKVDTTKGLP
+405 MSKVDTTKGMP
-416 RRVTVTEFDI
+416 RRITVTEFAE

-434 SVMKDGDP
+434 SVLKGGDP

-447 LNDALE
+447 LNDALK
-453 AMKIVKAHAKEWHI
+453 AMEIVKAHAKEWGI
-467 DPDKIGFMGY
+467 DESKIGFMGY
-477 SAGGGVVVNATV
+477 SAGGGVAVNATV
-489 KATPDLM
+489 KAGPELM
-496 PSFLCS
+496 PAFLCS

-511 IVPAN
+511 VVPKN

-562 GGGGPSADKNTPNGS
+562 GGAGPQADKNTPNGA
-577 WQEAFYSWLI
+577 WQEAFYSWLV
-587 ANEFTKQI
+587 ANGFTK
-595 K
+595 KN

>member
-1 MNRILI
+1 MNKILI
-7 VLTFMMAGLVNLQA
+7 TLVMVMAGWMNIQA
-21 QTKHSAVMDGGGSG
+21 QTSNSVVMDGGGSG

-44 EGLPGFTI
+44 ESLPGFTI
-52 YRPTDIQSASK
+52 YRPGDIQSASK

-95 RHVLMAVGQWS
+95 GYVLMAVGEWRI
-106 EEHDSDEA
+106 EHDPDEA
-114 KIWEIDDKQS
+114 KVWELDDEKS
-124 SLKTNDAKS
+124 TLKTNDAKS
-133 LINTALNWLEK
+133 LVNTALNWLEK
-144 ENQRAGSEFYNTVNT
+144 ENQRAGSEFYQTVNT
-159 NNVAAMG
+159 HNVAAMG
-166 YSCGGIQALVMGTLG
+166 YSCGGIQALIMGTLG
-181 DSRIK
+181 DKRIK
-186 TVVGMNTGAFQPGS
+186 TVVGMNTGAFIDGGP
-200 ALDGM
+200 LNGM
-205 ITKAD
+205 ITKDD

-221 LGGKEDDAAPN
+221 LGGEKDDAAPN
-232 GRDDFKQIN
+232 GRDDFKRIN

-255 ISTYHEHQG
+255 TATYQDHQG

-276 YQLKGKKEYENL
+276 YQLKGKKQYENL
-288 FRYSFK
+288 FRYSDK

-308 DKMKT
+308 DKMQT
-313 MRLYDQPINNTE
+313 MRLYNEIMPDNE
-325 VVHSNDI
+325 VVKTNDI
-332 GEVTMYEK
+332 GEVVNYEK
-340 VNDPTLTIS
+340 VTDPTLTIS
-349 LPETSKATGTAVIIC
+349 LPDADKANGTAVIIC
-364 PGGALVSLSWQS
+364 PGGALISLSWQS

-384 LNAKGIAA
+384 LNARGIAA

-405 MSKVDTTKGLP
+405 MSKVDTTKGMP
-416 RRVTVTEFDI
+416 RRITVTEFAE

-434 SVMKDGDP
+434 SVLKGGDP

-447 LNDALE
+447 LNDALK
-453 AMKIVKAHAKEWHI
+453 AMEIVKAHAKEWGI
-467 DPDKIGFMGY
+467 DESKIGFMGY
-477 SAGGGVVVNATV
+477 SAGGGVAVNATV
-489 KATPDLM
+489 KASPELM
-496 PSFLCS
+496 PAFLCS

-511 IVPAN
+511 VVPKN

-562 GGGGPSADKNTPNGS
+562 GGVGPQADKNTPNGA
-577 WQEAFYSWLI
+577 WQEAFYSWLV
-587 ANEFTKQI
+587 ANGFTK
-595 K
+595 KN

>member
-1 MNRILI
+1 MNI
-7 VLTFMMAGLVNLQA
+7 QA
-21 QTKHSAVMDGGGSG
+21 QTRNSVVMDGGGSG

-44 EGLPGFTI
+44 ESLPGFTI
-52 YRPTDIQSASK
+52 YRPGDIQSASK

-95 RHVLMAVGQWS
+95 GYVLMAVG
-106 EEHDSDEA
+106 ERRIEHDPDEA
-114 KIWEIDDKQS
+114 KVWELDDEKS
-124 SLKTNDAKS
+124 TLKTNDAKS
-133 LINTALNWLEK
+133 LVNTALNWLEK
-144 ENQRAGSEFYNTVNT
+144 ENQRAGSEFYQTVNT
-159 NNVAAMG
+159 HNVAAMG
-166 YSCGGIQALVMGTLG
+166 YSCGGIQALIMGTLG
-181 DSRIK
+181 DKRIK
-186 TVVGMNTGAFQPGS
+186 TVVGMNTGAFIDGGP
-200 ALDGM
+200 LNGM
-205 ITKAD
+205 ITKDD

-221 LGGKEDDAAPN
+221 LGGEKDDAAPN
-232 GRDDFKQIN
+232 GRDDFKRIN

-255 ISTYHEHQG
+255 TATYQDHQG

-276 YQLKGKKEYENL
+276 YQLKGKKQYENL
-288 FRYSFK
+288 FRYSDK

-308 DKMKT
+308 DKMQT
-313 MRLYDQPINNTE
+313 MRLYNEIMPDNE
-325 VVHSNDI
+325 VVKTNDI
-332 GEVTMYEK
+332 GEVVNYEK
-340 VNDPTLTIS
+340 VTDPTLTIS
-349 LPETSKATGTAVIIC
+349 LPDADKANGTAVIIC
-364 PGGALVSLSWQS
+364 PGGALISLSWQS

-384 LNAKGIAA
+384 LNARGIAA

-405 MSKVDTTKGLP
+405 MSKVDTTKGMP
-416 RRVTVTEFDI
+416 RRITVTEFAE

-434 SVMKDGDP
+434 SVLKGGDP

-447 LNDALE
+447 LNDALK
-453 AMKIVKAHAKEWHI
+453 AMEIVKAHAKEWGI
-467 DPDKIGFMGY
+467 DESKIGFMGY
-477 SAGGGVVVNATV
+477 SAGGGVAVNATV
-489 KATPDLM
+489 KAGPELM
-496 PSFLCS
+496 PAFLCS

-511 IVPAN
+511 VVPKN

-562 GGGGPSADKNTPNGS
+562 GGAGPQADKNTPNGA
-577 WQEAFYSWLI
+577 WQEAFYSWLV
-587 ANEFTKQI
+587 ANGFTK
-595 K
+595 KN

>member
-1 MNRILI
+1 MNKILI
-7 VLTFMMAGLVNLQA
+7 TLVMVMAGWMNIQA
-21 QTKHSAVMDGGGSG
+21 QTRNSVVMDGGGSG

-44 EGLPGFTI
+44 ESLPGFTI
-52 YRPTDIQSASK
+52 YRPGDIQSASK

-95 RHVLMAVGQWS
+95 GYVLMAVGKWRI
-106 EEHDSDEA
+106 EHDPDEA
-114 KIWEIDDKQS
+114 KVWELDDEKS
-124 SLKTNDAKS
+124 TLKINDAKS
-133 LINTALNWLEK
+133 LVNTALNWLEK
-144 ENQRAGSEFYNTVNT
+144 ENQRAGSEFYQTVNT
-159 NNVAAMG
+159 HNVAAMG
-166 YSCGGIQALVMGTLG
+166 YSCGGIQALIMGTLG
-181 DSRIK
+181 DKRIK
-186 TVVGMNTGAFQPGS
+186 TVVGMNTGAFIDGGP
-200 ALDGM
+200 LNGM
-205 ITKAD
+205 ITKDD

-221 LGGKEDDAAPN
+221 LGGEKDDAAPN
-232 GRDDFKQIN
+232 GRDDFKRIN

-255 ISTYHEHQG
+255 TATYQDHQG

-276 YQLKGKKEYENL
+276 YQLKGKKQYENL
-288 FRYSFK
+288 FRYSDK

-308 DKMKT
+308 DKMQT
-313 MRLYDQPINNTE
+313 MRLYNEIMPDNE
-325 VVHSNDI
+325 VVKTNDI
-332 GEVTMYEK
+332 GEVVNYEK
-340 VNDPTLTIS
+340 VTDPTLTIS
-349 LPETSKATGTAVIIC
+349 LPDADKANGTAVIIC
-364 PGGALVSLSWQS
+364 PGGALISLSWQS

-384 LNAKGIAA
+384 LNARGIAA

-405 MSKVDTTKGLP
+405 MSKVDTTKGMP
-416 RRVTVTEFDI
+416 RRITVTEFAE

-434 SVMKDGDP
+434 SVLKGGDP

-447 LNDALE
+447 LNDALK
-453 AMKIVKAHAKEWHI
+453 AMEIVKAHAKEWGI
-467 DPDKIGFMGY
+467 DESKIGFMGY
-477 SAGGGVVVNATV
+477 SAGGGVAVNATV
-489 KATPDLM
+489 KASPELM
-496 PSFLCS
+496 PAFLCS

-511 IVPAN
+511 VVPKN

-562 GGGGPSADKNTPNGS
+562 GGAGPQADKNTPNGA
-577 WQEAFYSWLI
+577 WQEAFYSWLV
-587 ANEFTKQI
+587 ANGFTK
-595 K
+595 KN

>member
-1 MNRILI
+1 MNKILI
-7 VLTFMMAGLVNLQA
+7 TLVMVMAGWMNIQA
-21 QTKHSAVMDGGGSG
+21 QTRNSVVMDGGGSG

-44 EGLPGFTI
+44 ESLPGFTI
-52 YRPTDIQSASK
+52 YRPGDIQSASK

-95 RHVLMAVGQWS
+95 GYVLMAVGEWRIG
-106 EEHDSDEA
+106 HDPDEA
-114 KIWEIDDKQS
+114 KVWELDDEKS
-124 SLKTNDAKS
+124 TLKTNDAKS
-133 LINTALNWLEK
+133 LVNTALNWLEK
-144 ENQRAGSEFYNTVNT
+144 ENQRAGSEFYQTVNT
-159 NNVAAMG
+159 HNVAAMG
-166 YSCGGIQALVMGTLG
+166 YSCGGIQALIMGTLG
-181 DSRIK
+181 DKRIK
-186 TVVGMNTGAFQPGS
+186 TVVGMNTGAFIDGGP
-200 ALDGM
+200 LNGM
-205 ITKAD
+205 ITKDD

-221 LGGKEDDAAPN
+221 LGGEKDDAAPN
-232 GRDDFKQIN
+232 GRDDFKRIN

-255 ISTYHEHQG
+255 TATYQDHQG

-276 YQLKGKKEYENL
+276 YQLKGKKQYENL
-288 FRYSFK
+288 FRYSDK

-308 DKMKT
+308 DKMQT
-313 MRLYDQPINNTE
+313 MRLYNEIMPDNE
-325 VVHSNDI
+325 VVKTNDI
-332 GEVTMYEK
+332 GEVVNYEK

-349 LPETSKATGTAVIIC
+349 LPDADKANGTAVIIC
-364 PGGALVSLSWQS
+364 PGGALISLSWQS

-384 LNAKGIAA
+384 LNARGIAA

-405 MSKVDTTKGLP
+405 MSKVDTTKGMP
-416 RRVTVTEFDI
+416 RRITVTEFAE

-434 SVMKDGDP
+434 SVLKGGDP

-447 LNDALE
+447 LNDALK
-453 AMKIVKAHAKEWHI
+453 AMEIVKAHAKEWGI
-467 DPDKIGFMGY
+467 DESKIGFMGY
-477 SAGGGVVVNATV
+477 SAGGGVAVNATV
-489 KATPDLM
+489 KAGPELM
-496 PSFLCS
+496 PAFLCS

-511 IVPAN
+511 VVPKN

-562 GGGGPSADKNTPNGS
+562 GGAGPQADKNTPNGA
-577 WQEAFYSWLI
+577 WQEAFYSWLV
-587 ANEFTKQI
+587 ANGFTK
-595 K
+595 KN